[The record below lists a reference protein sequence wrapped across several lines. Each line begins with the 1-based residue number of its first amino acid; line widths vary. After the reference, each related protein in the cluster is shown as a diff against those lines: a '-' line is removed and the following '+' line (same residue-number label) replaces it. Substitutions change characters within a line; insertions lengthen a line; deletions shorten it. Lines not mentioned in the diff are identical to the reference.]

1 MADNLVTGSDG
12 LGGPPGDRWTNRTDR
27 VWWQW
32 VCAMRKPCAR
42 CLRRDGRLFPGPDPP
57 EKLHPHC
64 ECTWVAVRPGGQAAL
79 PFRSVPE
86 AVAELP
92 VGDQVHLVGA
102 LCWLIQSAGLVTWYD
117 LFDGNGDP
125 REFDQVVWRKGL
137 TVPQLVQAGIAE
149 GVARRAVGLGPL
161 GK

>member
-1 MADNLVTGSDG
+1 MASEPSDG
-12 LGGPPGDRWTNRTDR
+12 LGGFPGDFWTNRTDR

-42 CLRRDGRLFPGPDPP
+42 CLRRNARLFPGPDPP
-57 EKLHPHC
+57 EKLHPNC
-64 ECTWVAVRPGGQAAL
+64 ECTWVEVRPGGQAPL

-86 AVAELP
+86 TVSDLS

-102 LCWLIQSAGLVTWYD
+102 LCWMIRRAGLVTWYD
-117 LFDGNGDP
+117 LFDTNGDP
-125 REFDQVVWRKGL
+125 RDFDQVVKRKGL
-137 TVPQLVQAGIAE
+137 TVDQLVKAGIAE
-149 GVARRAVGLGPL
+149 GVALRAVGLGPL